1 MAGAKEVETAMLIS
15 VLHPLAAALLLM
27 IALAGATAADAAPSA
42 ACSEPPPSLGRFEPG
57 SGKPA
62 PETAFVVD
70 GEGERTLADFRGTP
84 LVVNLWATWCAPCV
98 EEMPALDRLS
108 AELEDEG
115 VAVLPLSADREGAS
129 AVKAFYE
136 TNDIRHLPVMLDR
149 MGKVAQAHAVPGL
162 PTTVL
167 YDREGR
173 EAGRV
178 IGIAEWDAPDSLRF
192 LRACLAPAA

>member
-1 MAGAKEVETAMLIS
+1 MLDR

-27 IALAGATAADAAPSA
+27 IAVPGATVADAATA
-42 ACSEPPPSLGRFEPG
+42 DCADPPPALGRFEPG
-57 SGKPA
+57 SGKPG

-70 GEGERTLADFRGTP
+70 GEGERTLADFKGTA

-98 EEMPALDRLS
+98 TEMPALDRL
-108 AELEDEG
+108 EG
-115 VAVLPLSADREGAS
+115 AVAGDGIAVLPLSADREGAKV
-129 AVKAFYE
+129 VKAFYGA
-136 TNDIRHLPVMLDR
+136 NDIRYLPVMLDR
-149 MGKVAQAHAVPGL
+149 MGKVARALGVPGL

-173 EAGRV
+173 EVGRV
-178 IGIAEWDAPDSLRF
+178 IGIAEWDAPESLRF